1 MRSTIL
7 EERSDSVPTLLAS
20 RRRSD
25 WWLYLVLVAVATGLT
40 PVLVYVASVFGFR
53 LLLVGAVVLAVLIAT
68 AWRPIF
74 GLYLI
79 AVCALV
85 IESQS
90 LPTNIFTDRLTV
102 YYWPTQISGIPE
114 RPLGLYFLFVLAVVV
129 CQRLARREHVLYG
142 GKVLVPLLLFLA
154 TVAMGAVHGL
164 ASGGVANDV
173 VLEVRPFWW
182 LFVCYVLAHNLAT
195 TKRHI
200 VAFMWIVVLGGAFKG
215 LQALYIVVTVLQG
228 HLAGQNEIMAH
239 EQSYFWVCMLLL
251 LLISFL
257 HHRFSPHF
265 YVALAAAPLV
275 IIGLEANNRRA
286 DYLALLVG
294 GVVAW
299 LLTIAVRPQARTRL
313 IVSLTLC
320 LVMGG
325 AYVLVFSHVGGAL
338 GRPAQAIVSA
348 ISPDATDVRNVDSNQ
363 YRTIENFDLQ
373 FTESQSPLLGYGFGK
388 PFLQHTALPNIVGLD
403 PIYLLVPH
411 NNIYWIWMRLGPLGY
426 LALWY
431 LIGVITVRGCLI
443 VRELRDNFLQQ
454 FAIFVIAA
462 TFMEVLLAYADY
474 QLFFFRNVIF
484 LGLTV
489 GMLFKLPA
497 IDKATDAATA
507 VSAVT
512 PSENQLVAA
521 RQA

>member
-1 MRSTIL
+1 MRSMIL
-7 EERSDSVPTLLAS
+7 EERSDSAPTLVAR

-25 WWLYLVLVAVATGLT
+25 WWLYLILVAVATVLT
-40 PVLVYVASVFGFR
+40 PLLVYVGSVYGFK
-53 LLLVGAVVLAVLIAT
+53 LLLVGAVVLAILIAT

-79 AVCALV
+79 AFCALV
-85 IESQS
+85 IESQT
-90 LPTNIFTDRLTV
+90 LPTNILTDRLNV
-102 YYWPTQISGIPE
+102 YYWPTQVTGIPE
-114 RPLGLYFLFVLAVVV
+114 RPLGLYFLFVLGVVV
-129 CQRLARREHVLYG
+129 CRRLVRREQVLYG
-142 GKVLVPLLLFLA
+142 SKLLVPLLLFLA

-164 ASGGVANDV
+164 VSGGNANDV
-173 VLEVRPFWW
+173 VLEARPFWW

-200 VAFMWIVVLGGAFKG
+200 VAFMWIVILGGTFKA
-215 LQALYIVVTVLQG
+215 LQALYLVITVLHG

-239 EQSYFWVCMLLL
+239 EQSFFWICMLLL

-257 HHRFSPHF
+257 HHRFSPQF
-265 YVALAAAPLV
+265 YVTLAAAPLV
-275 IIGLEANNRRA
+275 LIGLEANNRRA

-294 GVVAW
+294 VVVAW
-299 LLTIAVRPQARTRL
+299 LLAITVRPQARKRL
-313 IVSLTLC
+313 IVSLALC
-320 LVMGG
+320 VAIGG
-325 AYVLVFSHVGGAL
+325 AYVLVFSHSTGAL

-348 ISPDATDVRNVDSNQ
+348 IAPDTTDVRNADSNQ
-363 YRTIENFDLQ
+363 YRNIENLDLQ

-388 PFLQHTALPNIVGLD
+388 PFLEPVPLPNIVGLD

-411 NNIYWIWMRLGPLGY
+411 NTIYWVWMRLGPLGY

-443 VRELRDNFLQQ
+443 VRELRDDYLQR

-489 GMLFKLPA
+489 GILFKLPA
-497 IDKATDAATA
+497 IDKETGAAAADSTP
-507 VSAVT
+507 T
-512 PSENQLVAA
+512 PSENQLVASRWA
-521 RQA
+521 

>member
-1 MRSTIL
+1 
-7 EERSDSVPTLLAS
+7 
-20 RRRSD
+20 
-25 WWLYLVLVAVATGLT
+25 
-40 PVLVYVASVFGFR
+40 
-53 LLLVGAVVLAVLIAT
+53 
-68 AWRPIF
+68 
-74 GLYLI
+74 
-79 AVCALV
+79 
-85 IESQS
+85 
-90 LPTNIFTDRLTV
+90 
-102 YYWPTQISGIPE
+102 
-114 RPLGLYFLFVLAVVV
+114 
-129 CQRLARREHVLYG
+129 
-142 GKVLVPLLLFLA
+142 
-154 TVAMGAVHGL
+154 
-164 ASGGVANDV
+164 
-173 VLEVRPFWW
+173 
-182 LFVCYVLAHNLAT
+182 
-195 TKRHI
+195 
-200 VAFMWIVVLGGAFKG
+200 
-215 LQALYIVVTVLQG
+215 
-228 HLAGQNEIMAH
+228 
-239 EQSYFWVCMLLL
+239 
-251 LLISFL
+251 
-257 HHRFSPHF
+257 
-265 YVALAAAPLV
+265 AAPLV